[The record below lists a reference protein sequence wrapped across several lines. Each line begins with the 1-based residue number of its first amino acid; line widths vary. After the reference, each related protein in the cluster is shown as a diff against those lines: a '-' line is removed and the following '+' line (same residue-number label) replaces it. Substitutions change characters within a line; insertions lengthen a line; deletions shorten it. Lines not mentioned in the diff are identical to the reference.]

1 MEGEEPPEEGEGTD
15 TNDDSPSIKSKS
27 KSPTPGVLDTDNSRS
42 KSPTPDVPENE
53 TLNSKSPTPGAAE
66 SDNSRSK
73 SPTPG
78 LSESEKSRSKSPGLE
93 SDGGRSK
100 SPTPG
105 SVDTEKSKSLTP
117 IPEGVE
123 LESSKSKSPT
133 PGAIDSDNSRSKSPT
148 PDVLASGVSRSKSPT
163 PELADEKKSRGKS
176 PSPQIPDFAL
186 SKSITSD
193 VVESLKAKSKSAS
206 PDVPEYVIPKQ
217 ATTSATYSGSKR
229 TGDSTFRGGSLA
241 AFRSAAA
248 GFVPSGNMQGLANGL
263 LQKRSPFIHNP
274 PEPEERR
281 QRIQSP
287 RTPREYI
294 INLREDL
301 ADFQESHGLPRTRD
315 YSFVSLGLA
324 LAQETGRA
332 IYSLLQMFTELFP
345 VIAIVSLILRF
356 ALDKMIEI
364 LETPETFPKIKKTT
378 IFILEIIA
386 ILIPLWILIAM
397 IVIPLISL
405 ILSMFKRIIRI
416 KGKRTCGSKP
426 KPERKVNVKPTTD
439 AACSLLF

>member
-1 MEGEEPPEEGEGTD
+1 M
-15 TNDDSPSIKSKS
+15 
-27 KSPTPGVLDTDNSRS
+27 
-42 KSPTPDVPENE
+42 
-53 TLNSKSPTPGAAE
+53 
-66 SDNSRSK
+66 
-73 SPTPG
+73 
-78 LSESEKSRSKSPGLE
+78 
-93 SDGGRSK
+93 
-100 SPTPG
+100 
-105 SVDTEKSKSLTP
+105 
-117 IPEGVE
+117 
-123 LESSKSKSPT
+123 
-133 PGAIDSDNSRSKSPT
+133 
-148 PDVLASGVSRSKSPT
+148 
-163 PELADEKKSRGKS
+163 
-176 PSPQIPDFAL
+176 
-186 SKSITSD
+186 
-193 VVESLKAKSKSAS
+193 
-206 PDVPEYVIPKQ
+206 
-217 ATTSATYSGSKR
+217 
-229 TGDSTFRGGSLA
+229 A

-356 ALDKMIEI
+356 ALDKVDLSLFAPTSSLRRPTPTDLSFSFQMIEI

-416 KGKRTCGSKP
+416 KGKSSRSSSIKQH
-426 KPERKVNVKPTTD
+426 
-439 AACSLLF
+439 